1 MHKIHL
7 YLFDQ
12 LAALPEGF
20 VAEHLPLLPAFRHE
34 QCIRYRQTVDQQNC
48 IIAYRLLLQG
58 LRELYGIT
66 DQVVFAYGKHGKPYL
81 KEYPHIFFNISHCR
95 HGAVCALGD
104 FEIGVDMQ
112 DVRPYDPAIARRV
125 CSESELY
132 LLSETNNPARLFCRM
147 WAARESYAKM
157 LGCGVADILRQ
168 DLVLEDIAFLMDDHY
183 YLTLCRKNHAIEI
196 IVHKQLCVS

>member
-1 MHKIHL
+1 MHRVHL

-12 LAALPEGF
+12 LAALPENF
-20 VAEHLPLLPAFRHE
+20 VAEHLHLLPAFRSE
-34 QCIRYRQTVDQQNC
+34 QCAHYRQTVDQQNC

-95 HGAVCALGD
+95 HGAVCAFGD

-112 DVRPYDPAIARRV
+112 DVRPYDPAVARRV
-125 CSESELY
+125 CSEGELR
-132 LLSETNNPARLFCRM
+132 LLSEADNPVRMFCKI
-147 WAARESYAKM
+147 WTARESYAKM
-157 LGCGVADILRQ
+157 LGCSVADILRQ
-168 DLVLEDIAFLMDDHY
+168 DLVLEDIAYLMDDHY
-183 YLTLCRKNHAIEI
+183 YLALCRKNHAIEI

>member
-1 MHKIHL
+1 MHKVHL

-66 DQVVFAYGKHGKPYL
+66 DQVIFSYGKHGKPYL

-112 DVRPYDPAIARRV
+112 DVRPYDPAVARHV

-132 LLSETNNPARLFCRM
+132 LLSETNNPAHLFCRM

-157 LGCGVADILRQ
+157 RGCSVASVLRQ
-168 DLVLEDIAFLMDDHY
+168 TILVDEIVFIETDCYCTSICSSVDPFEIAMY
-183 YLTLCRKNHAIEI
+183 TSSIT
-196 IVHKQLCVS
+196 